1 MGFEIFDDILNII
14 NFGTEDQLNFS
25 GMSDCAFD
33 FIKKNHMEE
42 VGRELSS
49 MLSFFKNNEH
59 IPDKEAERI
68 YKEVDDMQERLK
80 EHYLVMLMECEAI
93 DEFEKAGRIY
103 LDSIQKRI
111 QFADNA
117 LDAMSNERKKDDVK
131 TRYMA
136 LEKRIKEL
144 ELTMTVIGT
153 FNSQMQL
160 IRNNEMQMAQKL
172 QSTLVNSLA
181 MWRGRV
187 ANAKLAD
194 NSAEIKNA
202 ELMQNI
208 EELLRLQK
216 EGAGYLNVV

>member
-25 GMSDCAFD
+25 GMSDCAYD

-80 EHYLVMLMECEAI
+80 EYYLVMLMECEAI

-144 ELTMTVIGT
+144 ELTLTVIGT